1 MSATLRGLALR
12 LEGPLQSWGVR
23 AQGDTVPTADAPT
36 KSGLAG
42 LLGAALG
49 VPRGDRGALDALGAR
64 FHLAVRLDRPGR
76 AAEDYHTVADVPA
89 PEGARTKG
97 TVISRRWYLHDA
109 SFAAVLVE
117 TAPGS
122 LDPLLAAL
130 QAPVWAPY
138 LGRRSC
144 PPSEPVLALPGL
156 LTGTWDAML
165 DAIPRAARATGRD
178 VRVCA
183 TLLDGGVPAGYRLIR
198 TERVEDA
205 FARRAVAHLRRDDRR
220 AAAPSRAV
228 DTVTGWMPG
237 DAPPVDA
244 ERDTTEDWMP

>member
-1 MSATLRGLALR
+1 MNAPLRGLALR

-49 VPRGDRGALDALGAR
+49 VPRGDRRALDAIGAR

-89 PEGARTKG
+89 PDGARAKG
-97 TVISRRWYLHDA
+97 TVVTRRWYLHDA
-109 SFAAVLVE
+109 SFAALLVE
-117 TAPGS
+117 TTAGS

-144 PPSEPVLALPGL
+144 PPSEPVLALPRL
-156 LTGTWDAML
+156 LTGSWDAML
-165 DAIPRAARATGRD
+165 AAIPTATRATGRD

-183 TLLDGGVPAGYRLIR
+183 ALVEAGVPAGYHLVR
-198 TERVEDA
+198 TERVDDA
-205 FARRAVAHLRRDDRR
+205 FGRRVVVHLRRVREP
-220 AAAPSRAV
+220 ANAV

-237 DAPPVDA
+237 DPTPVVPEA
-244 ERDTTEDWMP
+244 HERDTTKDWMP